1 MEMWSIF
8 FLIAVVSCLGAAAW
22 LVFLWAVRSGQF
34 EDLEGPKYRMLED
47 DTPVDRGAEEE

>member
-1 MEMWSIF
+1 MDMWSIF

>member
-47 DTPVDRGAEEE
+47 DTPVDRGAEKE